1 MLKWILRFFYIMII
15 SVATLYVYG
24 SANYGRLEAY
34 YATYMADQID
44 NDQVYL
50 EGINTLMNLEYHQE
64 TPVYTYT
71 STSDTHFVKLS
82 VYPIGISNEGTYYDG
97 IMIFINNLAIYDD
110 GVLVE
115 KPILKI
121 TAQLSDKT
129 YKLNDEL
136 IDNPS
141 VIYDSTKE
149 FPYSYAPTLF
159 LVYAPD
165 YLEIPSEDDTVRY
178 ATIDTIS
185 VQYSTGERGE
195 DGQYAFDE
203 TMLLIASDHEASEA
217 AYNKATDMVLN
228 ESSFRL
234 TQTFGDDLSLEEI
247 EALGLNVTQGSLK
260 EFNGVIV
267 KTMSIYGLIV
277 IALTYII
284 FFHKHVVE
292 KIKAKR
298 MDKQQEARDP
308 GKVQEAIFQD
318 IEYDEDGKK
327 KK

>member
-34 YATYMADQID
+34 YAKYMAEQID
-44 NDQVYL
+44 NDQLYL

-64 TPVYTYT
+64 TPVYTYV
-71 STSDTHFVKLS
+71 SESDTHFVKLS

-97 IMIFINNLAIYDD
+97 VMIFINQLAIYDD

-121 TAQLSDKT
+121 TAHLSDAT

-141 VIYDSTKE
+141 VVFDSTKE

-159 LVYAPD
+159 LVYADD
-165 YLEIPSEDDTVRY
+165 YLKIPETETF
-178 ATIDTIS
+178 ATIDMIT
-185 VQYSTGERGE
+185 VEYSTGARGE
-195 DGQYAFDE
+195 DGQYAYDT
-203 TMLLIASDHEASEA
+203 TMLLIATDSEAPEA

-234 TQTFGDDLSLEEI
+234 TESFGDDLSAEEI
-247 EALGLNVTQGSLK
+247 ETLGLNVTKGSLK

-284 FFHKHVVE
+284 FFHKFVVE
-292 KIKAKR
+292 KIRAKR
-298 MDKQQEARDP
+298 LDKQQEMKEP
-308 GKVQEAIFQD
+308 GKEQEAIFQD
-318 IEYDEDGKK
+318 IEYDEDGKRK
-327 KK
+327 